1 MFRSLILF
9 SKKLDI
15 KKERAGINS
24 RVRSYF
30 FIWPCGLRTV
40 LLRSIDGLSVLHC
53 TSKHGRNN
61 NRQQKK
67 AFSITSTKGGLC
79 LALAKLNTVRII
91 FRTTYDTFKRNTLS
105 RRTYHLKGTYSS
117 FLLTLCCK
125 NITFCRQTLYFYDS
139 NHV

>member
-15 KKERAGINS
+15 KKERPDVNS
-24 RVRSYF
+24 LVRSYF

-67 AFSITSTKGGLC
+67 PLV
-79 LALAKLNTVRII
+79 LV
-91 FRTTYDTFKRNTLS
+91 TLEA
-105 RRTYHLKGTYSS
+105 GCASS
-117 FLLTLCCK
+117 GK
-125 NITFCRQTLYFYDS
+125 A
-139 NHV
+139 